1 MADLNIP
8 NLNNKSDKYI
18 FKKKLNLRRKSKKRL
33 FTESFFLFIF
43 SVLLVYINYLIPNK
57 NLLLQNL
64 PSTLNKSFLILI
76 DLFSYFYEIFL
87 AIFIFVSLFAAL
99 ILMIGSFYRLIKVS
113 KRKSKQITI
122 NNFK

>member
-8 NLNNKSDKYI
+8 NLNIKSDKYI

-57 NLLLQNL
+57 RLLLQNL
-64 PSTLNKSFLILI
+64 PTTINKSFLLFI
-76 DLFSYFYEIFL
+76 DLFSYLYEIL
-87 AIFIFVSLFAAL
+87 LVIFIFASSFTAL
-99 ILMIGSFYRLIKVS
+99 ILIIGSFYRLFRIS
-113 KRKSKQITI
+113 KRRSKQISY
-122 NNFK
+122 K

>member
-18 FKKKLNLRRKSKKRL
+18 FKKKLNLRRKSKRRL

-64 PSTLNKSFLILI
+64 PTTLNKTFILII
-76 DLFSYFYEIFL
+76 DLFEYLYEIFL
-87 AIFIFVSLFAAL
+87 VIFIFTSSFTAL
-99 ILMIGSFYRLIKVS
+99 ILMIGSFYRLLKVS
-113 KRKSKQITI
+113 KRKTKQIVY
-122 NNFK
+122 K